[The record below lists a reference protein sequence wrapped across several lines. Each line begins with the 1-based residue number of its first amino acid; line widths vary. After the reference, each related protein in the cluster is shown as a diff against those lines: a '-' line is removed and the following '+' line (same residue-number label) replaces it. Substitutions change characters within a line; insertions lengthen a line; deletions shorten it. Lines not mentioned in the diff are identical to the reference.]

1 MKTLITREM
10 LVTELSKRC
19 GFFKQDIRR
28 VFTEFDDL
36 VEEYLSTIDENNE
49 EISIQ
54 VVRGLKFSGKLVP
67 ERSRRDPRTNKP
79 IICSPT
85 VKLNGKVSE
94 TIKEVVQK
102 AYEDKKDE

>member
-10 LVTELSKRC
+10 LIDELSKRL
-19 GFFKQDIRR
+19 GFFKQDIRK
-28 VFTEFDDL
+28 VFTEFDNL
-36 VEEYLSTIDENNE
+36 VEEHLCRVDENTE
-49 EISIQ
+49 EVSIQ

-79 IICSPT
+79 IICAPT

-94 TIKEVVQK
+94 TVKEVVQK

>member
-10 LVTELSKRC
+10 LITEIAKRC
-19 GFFKQDIRR
+19 DYFKQDVRR
-28 VFTEFDDL
+28 VFNEFDDL

-67 ERSRRDPRTNKP
+67 ERPRRDPRTNKP